1 MQSIWSEVLPQ
12 LKDVSLNYYNQ
23 VLSEDSFYTPDFF
36 DKMEEVSEIE
46 DLEVSN
52 FGDTSKAVYDKKTG
66 TLNKNQRTKKIDK
79 FVVSFD
85 FDFRNQTALRDAL
98 RDINSAA
105 TIQEIVGFINSK
117 SYKLG
122 YLLYEFSLFIFIGYI
137 CSKFQNKELLNL
149 TGNQELYNGF
159 NLTDVGIVFLILM
172 LLAFTSIV
180 KSLYQFYLYRT
191 V

>member
-1 MQSIWSEVLPQ
+1 MALSKKEISIL
-12 LKDVSLNYYNQ
+12 
-23 VLSEDSFYTPDFF
+23 
-36 DKMEEVSEIE
+36 I
-46 DLEVSN
+46 
-52 FGDTSKAVYDKKTG
+52 
-66 TLNKNQRTKKIDK
+66 
-79 FVVSFD
+79 
-85 FDFRNQTALRDAL
+85 
-98 RDINSAA
+98 
-105 TIQEIVGFINSK
+105 EIVFSIVFAFIFLPYFYENQDNNLILMDDLIGKIIEILIFTVIYFSVAYSLLEFVLKKKETKDERDDMINSK

-149 TGNQELYNGF
+149 VGNQELYNGF